1 MEVMEV
7 RTGTR
12 TIEIVSSEV
21 ENLNKLI
28 MQREEW
34 LADSAN
40 RTKNTYESTKR
51 DTVDMIFDYKELVE
65 ELNELK
71 KAQ

>member
-1 MEVMEV
+1 MEV
-7 RTGTR
+7 RTGAR
-12 TIEIVSSEV
+12 TIEIVSMEV

-28 MQREEW
+28 MQRNEW

-40 RTKNTYESTKR
+40 RSKSTYDETKR
-51 DTVDMIFDYKELVE
+51 DTVNMMFEYKELVE

>member
-1 MEVMEV
+1 
-7 RTGTR
+7 
-12 TIEIVSSEV
+12 
-21 ENLNKLI
+21 
-28 MQREEW
+28 MQRNEW

-40 RTKNTYESTKR
+40 RNKSTYDDTKR
-51 DTVDMIFDYKELVE
+51 DTVNMMFEYKELVE

>member
-12 TIEIVSSEV
+12 TIEIVSNEI

-40 RTKNTYESTKR
+40 RSKGTYSDTKR
-51 DTVDMIFDYKELVE
+51 DTVNMIFEYKELVE

>member
-1 MEVMEV
+1 MEV
-7 RTGTR
+7 RTGIR

-40 RTKNTYESTKR
+40 RTKSTYESTKS

-71 KAQ
+71 KVQ